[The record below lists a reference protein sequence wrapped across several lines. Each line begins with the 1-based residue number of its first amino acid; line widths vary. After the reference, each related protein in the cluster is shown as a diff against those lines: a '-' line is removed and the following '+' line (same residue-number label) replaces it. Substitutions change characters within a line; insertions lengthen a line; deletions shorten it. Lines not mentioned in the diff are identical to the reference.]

1 MSTISVDNISII
13 VNTVKLYYDSEQT
26 CQATTTA
33 TTLGILA
40 KWLETTRNI
49 SVTTDNLYNILQVHS
64 EEFMLGK
71 AADNETISVAKIYL
85 DKHLVDSTFELE
97 KHLKNV
103 GVLDASRNF
112 NDFLNEHEDTF
123 SVYKQRGVN
132 CVQLKNPKRNFV
144 NNKSIKT
151 MIDVRQEQTEKYIR
165 DYIQQNG
172 TSDNHVMCTELVIY
186 LRGIKGTITYD
197 FKDFLK
203 SCSDSFEY
211 YESDGTFYIK
221 NKSKASSQLVNPN
234 VYHSQYRSSSPFVS
248 RLIRDLIVKEYIVTY
263 TELEEYVK
271 KYSQLPQTNLKEL
284 LYCNDKEFNI
294 SQISGETYITLK
306 ATDRNILFHIR
317 RFLLEHGRA
326 RLSLVDDYL
335 KRMDLSPKVE
345 LTEFMPIYSDF
356 KFDYESEVPF
366 VKSQEVEIIRE
377 IRELFSSSKNVDDK
391 KELKLTVITDHLHK
405 KKMLPNSRLLN
416 LLETYTEFD
425 FYRSPVDIVV
435 IHNPNNSIPDLK
447 SFINKMITF
456 KNGKISLSKLNSI
469 LNWKGDYSENRL
481 SDFIDQSDD
490 FAHSKI
496 KPNDQQ
502 NRNYSYNSNTEK
514 IKPKTV
520 QSASTTPTLELSLS
534 SSLQVSNSVTS
545 SNVAENYQTNFFNHN
560 NNNPEDAATT
570 NISKSE
576 TQPPSLPST
585 TTTSSSTIKILTND
599 SLNSTTKTINNNNTT
614 YTNGINGTTTYTN
627 GTLTNGATTNCE
639 ILCEHLKNQEKQLF
653 SSFKTVES
661 WKDYFEKYKGTTE
674 KEVKVRDEEIKRS
687 HQEIEYL
694 KKIIAR
700 LEIENNNLKNYNV
713 IDILLR
719 KLLIQGPSRT
729 LFDFYRKITGVL
741 LKAAKKAPGAGNK
754 IQAELDKTIKELE
767 EKIAPKKPGEPR
779 YLSLPDIGFDPK
791 KLKQELKRYQE
802 MSSHVRWKDGR
813 VSGAI
818 YHGGQEL
825 SKLTSEAY
833 SMFSVS
839 NQLHPDVFPG
849 VRKMDAEVVAMVLNM
864 YNAPPE
870 AAGTTTSGGT
880 ESILMACKAYRDWA
894 REVKGITSPEIVV
907 PDTIHAAFDK
917 AASYF
922 NIKLVHIPID
932 HITCRVDIKA
942 LGRAINKNT
951 IMIAGSAPNFP
962 HGIMDD
968 IPSLASIAKKYD
980 IGMHVDCCLGSFLVP
995 FLEEAG
1001 FPAQPFDF
1009 RIDGVTSISCDTH
1022 KYGFA
1027 PKGSSVIMYRSKKLR
1042 KFQYFFAPDWTGGIY
1057 CSPSIAALIAGC
1069 WAALMSIGKYGYIDA
1084 TKKIVGCAKKI
1095 EAGIRKSKDLFVYGK
1110 PLVSVVAF
1118 GSKTLNVYEIN
1129 DQMSKKGWN
1138 LNALQNPPAVHIAC
1152 TLLTV
1157 PHAEQFLNDLE
1168 DSINEIKST
1177 TNNNKKLSGTAA
1189 IYGMAASLPDGSI
1202 VNEVACGFLDA
1213 LYSA

>member
-26 CQATTTA
+26 CQVTTTA

-112 NDFLNEHEDTF
+112 KDFLNEHEDTF

-203 SCSDSFEY
+203 SCPDSFEY

-234 VYHSQYRSSSPFVS
+234 VYHSQCRSSSPFVS

-435 IHNPNNSIPDLK
+435 MHNPNNSIPDLK

-490 FAHSKI
+490 FAHSRIGFISSTCKSPPEI

-502 NRNYSYNSNTEK
+502 NRNYSYNPNTEK

-520 QSASTTPTLELSLS
+520 QSASTIPTLELSLS
-534 SSLQVSNSVTS
+534 SSLQVSNS
-545 SNVAENYQTNFFNHN
+545 
-560 NNNPEDAATT
+560 
-570 NISKSE
+570 SKSE

-599 SLNSTTKTINNNNTT
+599 SLNSTTETINNNNTT
-614 YTNGINGTTTYTN
+614 YTNGINGTITYTN
-627 GTLTNGATTNCE
+627 E

-674 KEVKVRDEEIKRS
+674 KEVKVRDEEIKR
-687 HQEIEYL
+687 
-694 KKIIAR
+694 IIY
-700 LEIENNNLKNYNV
+700 NYG
-713 IDILLR
+713 DILLR

-729 LFDFYRKITGVL
+729 LFDFYRKITGIL

-779 YLSLPDIGFDPK
+779 YLSLPDIGFDSK

-802 MSSHVRWKDGR
+802 MSSHVKWKDGR

-932 HITCRVDIKA
+932 HITCRVDTKA

-1057 CSPSIAALIAGC
+1057 CSPSIAGSRPGALIAGC
-1069 WAALMSIGKYGYIDA
+1069 WATLMSIGKYGYIDA